1 MKRTL
6 IALALANLALVGCGS
21 DDNNND
27 TKPPVD
33 PPVDP
38 PVETVAIGDATTIA
52 VAGVE
57 VNNTSGV
64 VTFTLANDEGTAI
77 TGLAADTATVS
88 LKYVGLQAPKEWKHF
103 TDTMGLPGHESKV
116 FDCAGET
123 CNIAIVEGETKG
135 SYTLTPDNFE
145 WSAEPQSVK
154 SLISVATETVTVDP
168 ILVDSGA

>member
-6 IALALANLALVGCGS
+6 IALTLANLALVGCGS
-21 DDNNND
+21 DDNNE
-27 TKPPVD
+27 TKPID
-33 PPVDP
+33 PPP
-38 PVETVAIGDATTIA
+38 PPPPATVEIGDATTIA
-52 VAGVE
+52 VADVA
-57 VNNTSGV
+57 VNEASGV
-64 VTFTLANDEGTAI
+64 VTFTLANEEGTAI
-77 TGLAADTATVS
+77 TGLAADTAALS
-88 LKYVGLQAPKEWKHF
+88 LKYVGLQAPVEWNHMVDK
-103 TDTMGLPGHESKV
+103 MGLISHESQV

-135 SYTLTPDNFE
+135 SYTLTPDGFE

>member
-27 TKPPVD
+27 VEKPPVE
-33 PPVDP
+33 PPKE
-38 PVETVAIGDATTIA
+38 ETVAIGDATTIA
-52 VAGVE
+52 VAGVA
-57 VNNTSGV
+57 VDDTSGV
-64 VTFTLANDEGTAI
+64 VTFTLANDEGKAI
-77 TGLAADTATVS
+77 TGLGADTATIS
-88 LKYVGLQAPKEWKHF
+88 LKYVGMQAAKEWKHMS
-103 TDTMGLPGHESKV
+103 DKMGLPGHEAKV
-116 FDCAGET
+116 FNCAGET
-123 CNIAIVEGETKG
+123 CNIAIVEGEVKG